1 MKFTRTASA
10 SWQGSGLEGKG
21 NVSTG
26 SKVLSDAPLT
36 HKSRFKDQP
45 GANPEELVG
54 AAHAGCFSMKL
65 SFVIGG
71 MGFTADNISTKA
83 TVTFENDMIAA
94 VHLDVEGKVP
104 GMTAEQFAEAT
115 ADAKENCPISR
126 SLKADITM
134 DAKLAG

>member
-1 MKFTRTASA
+1 MKFTRKASA
-10 SWQGSGLEGKG
+10 SWQGTGLEGTG
-21 NVSTG
+21 HVSTG
-26 SKVLSDAPLT
+26 SKVLDNAPLT

-54 AAHAGCFSMKL
+54 AAHAGCFCMKL

-71 MGFTADNISTKA
+71 MGFTADNLSAKA

-115 ADAKENCPISR
+115 KDAKENCPISR
-126 SLKADITM
+126 SLRADITM
-134 DAKLAG
+134 NATLVD

>member
-1 MKFTRTASA
+1 MKFTRKASA
-10 SWQGSGLEGKG
+10 SWQGTGLEGTG
-21 NVSTG
+21 HVSTG
-26 SKVLSDAPLT
+26 SKVLENAALT

-54 AAHAGCFSMKL
+54 AAHAGCFCMKL

-71 MGFTADNISTKA
+71 MGFTPDNLSAKA

-115 ADAKENCPISR
+115 KDAKENCPISR
-126 SLKADITM
+126 SLKSEITM
-134 DAKLAG
+134 DANLID

>member
-1 MKFTRTASA
+1 MKFTRKASA
-10 SWQGSGLEGKG
+10 SWQGTGLEGTG
-21 NVSTG
+21 HVSTG
-26 SKVLSDAPLT
+26 SKVLDNAPLT

-54 AAHAGCFSMKL
+54 AAHAGCFCMKL

-71 MGFTADNISTKA
+71 MGFTADSLSAKA

-115 ADAKENCPISR
+115 KDAKENCPISR

-134 DAKLAG
+134 DATLVD

>member
-10 SWQGSGLEGKG
+10 SWQGTGLEGTG

-26 SKVLSDAPLT
+26 SKVLNNAPLT
-36 HKSRFKDQP
+36 HKTRFKDQP

-65 SFVIGG
+65 SFVIVG
-71 MGFTADNISTKA
+71 MGFTADKIDTKA
-83 TVTFENDMIAA
+83 TVTFENDSIAK
-94 VHLDVEGKVP
+94 VHLDVEGSVP
-104 GMTAEQFAEAT
+104 GMSAEQFAEAT
-115 ADAKENCPISR
+115 KDAKENCPISR

-134 DAKLAG
+134 DAKLV

>member
-1 MKFTRTASA
+1 MKFTRKASA
-10 SWQGSGLEGKG
+10 SWQGTGLEGTG
-21 NVSTG
+21 HVSTG
-26 SKVLSDAPLT
+26 SKVLDNAPLT
-36 HKSRFKDQP
+36 HKSRFKDQA

-54 AAHAGCFSMKL
+54 AAHAGCFCMKL

-71 MGFTADNISTKA
+71 MGFTADNLSAKA

-115 ADAKENCPISR
+115 KDAKENCPISR

-134 DAKLAG
+134 DATLVD

>member
-1 MKFTRTASA
+1 MKFTRKASA
-10 SWQGSGLEGKG
+10 SWQGTGLEGTG
-21 NVSTG
+21 HVSTG
-26 SKVLSDAPLT
+26 SGVLDNAPLT

-54 AAHAGCFSMKL
+54 AAHAGCFCMKL

-71 MGFTADNISTKA
+71 MGFTAENLSAKA
-83 TVTFENDMIAA
+83 KVTFENDSIAQ
-94 VHLDVEGKVP
+94 VHLDVEGSVP

-126 SLKADITM
+126 SLKAEITM
-134 DAKLAG
+134 DAKLV